1 MRRVIAAAFA
11 PAEDDAID
19 LSSIELAEFVEWITI
34 PDVSTKLDDDDD
46 EEEEEEEEEG
56 EEEDIAVVD
65 DNAVV
70 VIDCSSVVTMSI
82 APLSRI
88 FSL

>member
-46 EEEEEEEEEG
+46 DDEEEEEEEEA
-56 EEEDIAVVD
+56 EEDVEDLCVRMT
-65 DNAVV
+65 
-70 VIDCSSVVTMSI
+70 SSVNMGSSTTT
-82 APLSRI
+82 
-88 FSL
+88 